1 MIKKPFFLSVM
12 VIIALVG
19 PILGVAP
26 RAVAQSPNAFGNEA
40 YHNQRGLE
48 YYKEGFHQLAPKRQL
63 KEADQYYELAVAEFK
78 KAISV
83 NASFADAYRNLARVY
98 YVQKKFGEAVEAYK
112 KVTELNPDDLDS
124 YVNLAVAYTQIQ
136 RYDEAIEQLEIA
148 KTRTTDANVVEKLNG
163 YIQKVK
169 QNR

>member
-1 MIKKPFFLSVM
+1 MIKKPYFLSIM
-12 VIIALVG
+12 VIIALVV
-19 PILGVAP
+19 PILLIVPIA
-26 RAVAQSPNAFGNEA
+26 ASQNPNASRNEA

-48 YYKEGFHQLAPKRQL
+48 YYKEGFYQLAPKQRF
-63 KEADQYYELAVAEFK
+63 KEADQYYDLAVAEFK
-78 KAISV
+78 EAISV
-83 NASFADAYRNLARVY
+83 NANYADAYRNLARVY

-148 KTRTTDANVVEKLNG
+148 KTRTTDANIIEKLNG

>member
-1 MIKKPFFLSVM
+1 MNKKPYFLSMM
-12 VIIALVG
+12 VIIALVA
-19 PILGVAP
+19 PILVIAP
-26 RAVAQSPNAFGNEA
+26 RAGSQSPNTPRSEA

-48 YYKEGFHQLAPKRQL
+48 YYKEGFYQLAPKQQF

-83 NASFADAYRNLARVY
+83 NANYADAYRNLARVY

-112 KVTELNPDDLDS
+112 KATALNPDDLDS
-124 YVNLAVAYTQIQ
+124 YVNLAVAYTQLQ
-136 RYDEAIEQLEIA
+136 RYDEAIEQLQIA
-148 KTRTTDANVVEKLNG
+148 KTRTTDANIIEKLDG
-163 YIQKVK
+163 YIQKVR

>member
-1 MIKKPFFLSVM
+1 MIKKPYFLPII
-12 VIIALVG
+12 VIIALIA
-19 PILGVAP
+19 PILIIVPGA
-26 RAVAQSPNAFGNEA
+26 ASQSPNASGDEA
-40 YHNQRGLE
+40 YHNQKGLE
-48 YYKEGFHQLAPKRQL
+48 YYQRGFYQLAPKRQL
-63 KEADQYYELAVAEFK
+63 KEADQYYELSVDEFK

-83 NASFADAYRNLARVY
+83 NASYADAYRNLARVY

-124 YVNLAVAYTQIQ
+124 YVNLAVAYTQVQ
-136 RYDEAIEQLEIA
+136 NYGKAIEQLEIA
-148 KTRTTDANVVEKLNG
+148 KARTTDAQIIEKLNS

>member
-1 MIKKPFFLSVM
+1 MIKKPYLLSIM
-12 VIIALVG
+12 VIITLVV
-19 PILGVAP
+19 PILVIAP
-26 RAVAQSPNAFGNEA
+26 RAASQSPNASGNEA
-40 YHNQRGLE
+40 YHNQKGLE
-48 YYKEGFHQLAPKRQL
+48 YYKEGFYQLAPKRQL

-83 NASFADAYRNLARVY
+83 NASYADAYRNLARVY

>member
-1 MIKKPFFLSVM
+1 MIKKPYFLSIM
-12 VIIALVG
+12 VIITLVV
-19 PILGVAP
+19 PMFAIAP
-26 RAVAQSPNAFGNEA
+26 RGASQSPNASGNEV
-40 YHNQRGLE
+40 YHNQKGLE
-48 YYKEGFHQLAPKRQL
+48 YYKEGFYQLAPKRQL

-83 NASFADAYRNLARVY
+83 NASYADAYRNLARVY
-98 YVQKKFGEAVEAYK
+98 HVQKKFVEAVEAYK

-136 RYDEAIEQLEIA
+136 KYDEAIEQLGIA
-148 KTRTTDANVVEKLNG
+148 KTRTTDTNIIEKLNG

-169 QNR
+169 QDR

>member
-1 MIKKPFFLSVM
+1 MIRKPYFLSIM
-12 VIIALVG
+12 VIIALVA
-19 PILGVAP
+19 PILVIAP
-26 RAVAQSPNAFGNEA
+26 RAASQNPDTSGNEA
-40 YHNQRGLE
+40 YYNQKGLE
-48 YYKEGFHQLAPKRQL
+48 YYKEGFYQLAPKRQL

-83 NASFADAYRNLARVY
+83 NANYADAYRNLARVN
-98 YVQKKFGEAVEAYK
+98 YVQKKFGEAIEAYK

-136 RYDEAIEQLEIA
+136 KYDEAIEQLEIA
-148 KTRTTDANVVEKLNG
+148 KTRTTDAKIIEKLDG
-163 YIQKVK
+163 YLQKVK